1 MRIEIKSYWHTKK
14 GKIKELYPF
23 IKDSDLKYR
32 LGEEKQMIEMLS
44 NKLGKSYQE
53 LLQMIVTI

>member
-1 MRIEIKSYWHTKK
+1 MKIEIKNYWNRKK

-32 LGEEKQMIEMLS
+32 LGEEKEMIEMLCS
-44 NKLGKSYQE
+44 KLGKSHQE
-53 LLQMIVTI
+53 LLHMIVTI

>member
-1 MRIEIKSYWHTKK
+1 MRIEIKNYWHRKK
-14 GKIKELYPF
+14 VRIKELYPF

-32 LGEEKQMIEMLS
+32 LGEEKEMLEMLC

-53 LLQMIVTI
+53 MLHMIVTI